1 MIESKKLLKK
11 GVTLALTVI
20 FPILCLGAGPNP
32 TPDLDTP
39 IGEAFSRLKESIAVE
54 DKQSEGD
61 TTAHDALPGHLSEV
75 DEHLEHPEGQGD
87 KLEEISS
94 DLELERAPVS
104 STHDSENRVEEFEH
118 SPFTTEL
125 AKADYLQQNGSLADA
140 IKVYLNLLN
149 IADVPPVEHKQALFG
164 LAETYYKR
172 GSLAQSVSLLSQF
185 LTIFPDDERR
195 ADIQFQIGLL
205 YREMQLYGEA
215 VTAFYRVLNSIV
227 VTGEVNLTKY
237 LSLARRSQFEIAR
250 SHYFAEEWEQSL
262 VILSRIEL
270 FELNPTD
277 RESLLYYKA
286 HATLKNGDRE
296 EGLRIVKNLLRTY
309 PTSPLVPEML
319 YTKAEILA
327 EMQQEENAIAT
338 LMELLEVSG
347 LPNEAGNEAW
357 SYWRQQAGNKFAN
370 RYFENQDFLAALR
383 LYQGIA
389 VLDESA
395 IWQLSIVY
403 QMALCFEKLGMYDR
417 AEESLRFVSQGVEE
431 LSDDKEKPADVVLAQ
446 LNERAKWRLDMLQW
460 RAGLERDRL
469 PMLAEVADLES
480 EED

>member
-1 MIESKKLLKK
+1 MVGGALLLVAFFPVVGL
-11 GVTLALTVI
+11 GV
-20 FPILCLGAGPNP
+20 GP
-32 TPDLDTP
+32 TPTRELDTP
-39 IGEAFSRLKESIAVE
+39 IEEAFSRLKQAIADE
-54 DKQSEGD
+54 DKRNGAHEDHSEPVTETDPHAGH
-61 TTAHDALPGHLSEV
+61 ALGHDEKLN
-75 DEHLEHPEGQGD
+75 EGYV
-87 KLEEISS
+87 
-94 DLELERAPVS
+94 DLETEDGHVGNP
-104 STHDSENRVEEFEH
+104 HDSVDPVKEGGH

-125 AKADYLQQNGSLADA
+125 AKADYLQRNGSYADA

-149 IADVPPVEHKQALFG
+149 ISDVPPAEHKQALFG
-164 LAETYYKR
+164 LAETYYRR
-172 GSLAQSVSLLSQF
+172 GALAQSVSLLSQF
-185 LTIFPDDERR
+185 LTIFPEDERR
-195 ADIQFQIGLL
+195 AEIQFQIGLL

-227 VTGEVNLTKY
+227 VTGEVDLPKY

-250 SHYFAEEWEQSL
+250 SHFYAEEWEQSL

-286 HATLKNGDRE
+286 HANLRKGDRE
-296 EGLRIVKNLLRTY
+296 EGLKIVKNLLRTY
-309 PTSPLVPEML
+309 PASPLVPEML

-347 LPNEAGNEAW
+347 LPNDEGNEAW
-357 SYWRQQAGNKFAN
+357 SYWRQRAGNKFAN

-383 LYQGIA
+383 LYQGIV
-389 VLDESA
+389 VLDERAS
-395 IWQLSIVY
+395 WQLSIIY

-417 AEESLRFVSQGVEE
+417 AVESLKFVSQSVEG
-431 LSDDKEKPADVVLAQ
+431 LSEDEKKPADLVLTQ
-446 LNERAKWRLDMLQW
+446 LNERTKWRLDMLQW
-460 RAGLERDRL
+460 RAGLERDRF
-469 PMLAEVADLES
+469 PMLADVTDFES